1 MFNLV
6 SQDIEEYSEEHT
18 TPESDLLYRINR
30 ETHLQQLRPRMLSG
44 QLQGAFLSLMSRLKQ
59 PKHILEIGTYT
70 GYSALCLAEGL
81 TADGTLETIEIDE
94 ELEEPILRNFSQS
107 PFCNQLKLYIGDA
120 VDIIPTLNTSWDMVF
135 IDAEKKHYDT
145 YYELILPKVAI
156 GGLLLIDNVLWS
168 GKVVGEVKDND
179 KDTHAIM
186 AFNDRVQQDPRV
198 RNLLLPFRDGILCI
212 EKLQPCE

>member
-18 TPESDLLYRINR
+18 TPESELLYRINR
-30 ETHLQQLRPRMLSG
+30 ETHLYYLNPRMVSG
-44 QLQGAFLSLMSRLKQ
+44 QLQGAFLTLISRLKQ
-59 PKHILEIGTYT
+59 PKHILEIGTFT

-81 TADGTLETIEIDE
+81 TLDGTLDTIEIDE
-94 ELEEPILRNFSQS
+94 ELEETILQNFSQS
-107 PFCNQLKLYIGDA
+107 PYHDQLKLHIGDA
-120 VDIIPTLNTSWDMVF
+120 RDILPTLDTCWDLVF
-135 IDAEKKHYDT
+135 IDAEKQHYDA
-145 YYELILPKVAI
+145 YYELILPKVDK
-156 GGLLLIDNVLWS
+156 GGLLLIDNVLWN
-168 GKVVGEVKDND
+168 GKVVEEVKSND

-212 EKLQPCE
+212 EKL

>member
-30 ETHLQQLRPRMLSG
+30 ATHLHNLNPRMVSG
-44 QLQGAFLSLMSRLKQ
+44 PLQGAFLSLIARLKQ
-59 PKHILEIGTYT
+59 PKHILEIGTFT

-81 TADGTLETIEIDE
+81 TPDGTLDTIEIDE
-94 ELEEPILRNFSQS
+94 ELEETILQNFSQS
-107 PFCNQLKLYIGDA
+107 PFHKQLRLHIGNA
-120 VDIIPTLNTSWDMVF
+120 LDIIPTLPHAWDLVF
-135 IDAEKKHYDT
+135 IDAEKTEYDG
-145 YYELILPKVAI
+145 YYDLILPQVAT
-156 GGLLLIDNVLWS
+156 GGLLLIDNVLWN
-168 GKVVGEVKDND
+168 GKVVEEVKSND

-212 EKLQPCE
+212 EKL